1 MKKWTIIVA
10 ILICCCLYAL
20 VKFSKPQ
27 GQNETNQ
34 VENTQIEGQA
44 EAGNTN
50 NAPLAESPGSA
61 VSLTQVEDAG
71 NADKAPLT
79 ESSSSAVPPTVVEA
93 VIKDWKKLQSCLK
106 DEDYEQAWGLTSE
119 HFRSRIVKSVEGFKE
134 GSAQMGMATATIHP
148 ESATYINGMVALRIT
163 GLSVSEDNFYFIF
176 IEEDGQWK
184 LVEGHTP

>member
-34 VENTQIEGQA
+34 AENAQIEEQE

-50 NAPLAESPGSA
+50 KAPLAESPGSA
-61 VSLTQVEDAG
+61 VSPTQVEDVG

-106 DEDYEQAWGLTSE
+106 DEDYKQAWELTSE

-148 ESATYINGMVALRIT
+148 ESAYYINDMVGGGIKGVRLPHR
-163 GLSVSEDNFYFIF
+163 EYIF
-176 IEEDGQWK
+176 R
-184 LVEGHTP
+184 